1 MSKKNQYNNQN
12 KETDILSSE
21 PELGVNG
28 TSAISED
35 NIVYKKEEPK
45 TEEVKEKDIITVEEK
60 KSDTE
65 EKIAKIQTQID
76 YLQKLLDSTWDNVS
90 RCKYYDKIMALKQ
103 DIKDLQNP
111 HLNKEV
117 IKKEVTKEELDEA
130 TRKLTRGEVYGNRDI
145 LVSI

>member
-45 TEEVKEKDIITVEEK
+45 TEEVKEKDIITVEE
-60 KSDTE
+60 
-65 EKIAKIQTQID
+65 I
-76 YLQKLLDSTWDNVS
+76 
-90 RCKYYDKIMALKQ
+90 
-103 DIKDLQNP
+103 
-111 HLNKEV
+111 
-117 IKKEVTKEELDEA
+117 
-130 TRKLTRGEVYGNRDI
+130 
-145 LVSI
+145 